1 MKFLELY
8 IQNNFLFEV
17 NASELMSA
25 TDKGRIERSESI
37 FTKPPL
43 VTDAGNGLVKIEY
56 NFKANPTIENKR
68 HWGYVIYDENN
79 KEIKEL
85 YCDCL
90 DHAFRQRYPF
100 VKNNLGTWNLDP
112 KYQKREPFPHN
123 QEPTKITNPDN
134 KLYVCKHLYQ
144 LLNNYLP

>member
-8 IQNNFLFEV
+8 YQNNYLFEV
-17 NASELMSA
+17 NALDLMSA
-25 TDKGRIERSESI
+25 TDKGRVERSENI

-43 VTDAGNGLVKIEY
+43 VTDAGDGLVKIEY

-68 HWGYVIYDENN
+68 QYGYVIYDE
-79 KEIKEL
+79 KDKDIKQM
-85 YCDCL
+85 YCSCL
-90 DHAFRQRYPF
+90 DHNFRQYYAN
-100 VKNNLGTWNLDP
+100 VQNDLATWDLDK
-112 KYQKREPFPHN
+112 KYQKKAPFIHNREPS
-123 QEPTKITNPDN
+123 KITNPDN

>member
-1 MKFLELY
+1 MKYLELY
-8 IQNNFLFEV
+8 IQNNYLFEV
-17 NASELMSA
+17 NASDLMYA
-25 TDKGRIERSESI
+25 TDKGRVERSESM

-43 VTDAGNGLVKIEY
+43 VTDGGNGLVKIEY

-68 HWGYVIYDENN
+68 HWGYVLYDEKN

-90 DHAFRQRYPF
+90 DHAFRQRYSF
-100 VKNNLGTWNLDP
+100 VKNNLGTWNLDS
-112 KYQKREPFPHN
+112 KYQKREPFVHN
-123 QEPTKITNPDN
+123 QEPAKITNPDN

-144 LLNNYLP
+144 LLSNYLP